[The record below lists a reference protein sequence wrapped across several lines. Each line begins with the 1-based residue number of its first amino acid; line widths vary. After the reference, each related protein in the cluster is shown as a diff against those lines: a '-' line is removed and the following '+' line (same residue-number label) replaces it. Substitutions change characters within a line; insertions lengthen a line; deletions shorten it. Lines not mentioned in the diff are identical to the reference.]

1 MMRLCG
7 YNSIKSTAATA
18 HTGFSIREIGIREAR
33 FFGMAKEDLDG
44 SEARRP
50 HRGAEMFLLR

>member
-18 HTGFSIREIGIREAR
+18 HTGFSIREIGVREAR

-50 HRGAEMFLLR
+50 HR